1 MKRLMFLLFG
11 MCFFITVLFGYEVK
25 IDKSLPLE
33 KINQSFSKTFGDSKD
48 DESKAIIEADNGY
61 IITGYTESFGAG
73 DRDVWVIKID
83 KNGNKIWDKTFGG
96 SDWDEVKAII
106 KADNEYIIAGN
117 TESFGEGK
125 DDAWIIKIDKNGNKI
140 WDKTFGGRDYDYANA
155 IIKADNGYVIAGN
168 TESFGEGGRDVWV
181 IKIDK
186 NGNKIWDKT
195 FGDNKSNWANA
206 IIEADNGYIIAG
218 YTESFGAGDYDAWVI
233 KIDKN
238 GNKIWDKTFRSSKYD
253 GADEIIKAD
262 NGYIIT
268 GTTNSFGAGAKDA
281 WIIKI
286 DKNGNKIWDKT
297 FGGNEADEA
306 NEIIKADNG
315 YIIAGYTESF
325 GAGDYDAWV
334 IKIDKNG
341 NKIWDKTFGGS
352 DWDEAKAIIKADN
365 GYIIAGYTNSFGA
378 GGRDAW
384 IIKIKEITLNSIIK
398 DYIKEKINS
407 IPKPPKEKK
416 IVKGEFE
423 TTKEF
428 QERVKREKIRIKKEL
443 KEYPKKVAQTI
454 KKAKKEAI
462 KFALEK
468 LWGKPIIENLRYDA
482 DNQYFIGKLRFEN
495 KNFQKKIAIKVPLKM
510 ARSFKRNFSSLKPRA
525 VFEYN
530 GKSVTL
536 KKIIVPYYHKQYLA
550 QFTNYNLSDTKVAV
564 NLSTKFDAIN
574 TSFSTDIK
582 VDKPEV
588 SSLDVSKLRDFN
600 ELDRELAKIKPAKID
615 NRKWLFVIGIE
626 QYRFTDNI
634 KYARRTALMFKKV
647 MQKSLGIDES
657 HTFTMI
663 DDKATSAIIK
673 MKFQKMLR
681 RVKKGDTVYFYYNG
695 HGIPAAN
702 KNFEPYMLADDVA
715 PDYVTYDNF
724 FSLKNIYSKL
734 SQSRAKKVIAFVDSC
749 FSGVTD
755 GKSILKGVAATKL
768 KPKSVKFNKH
778 KMVVLIA
785 GKSYQYSNGYDKK
798 GYRLFSY
805 YVMKNILNGDRNI
818 RKLYLDTKRMTYK
831 TSLEEYGD
839 LRVQE
844 PTIEGNFKTGL

>member
-33 KINQSFSKTFGDSKD
+33 KVKQLFSKTFGGSKD
-48 DESKAIIEADNGY
+48 DGANAIIKADNGY
-61 IITGYTESFGAG
+61 IIAGYTESFGAG
-73 DRDVWVIKID
+73 KRDAWVIKID

-96 SDWDEVKAII
+96 RNFDTAKAII
-106 KADNEYIIAGN
+106 KADNGYIIVGD
-117 TESFGEGK
+117 TYVGDTYGEGS
-125 DDAWIIKIDKNGNKI
+125 DAWIIKIDKNGNKI
-140 WDKTFGGRDYDYANA
+140 WDKTFGGSNWGGAKA
-155 IIKADNGYVIAGN
+155 IIKADNGYIIAGE
-168 TESFGEGGRDVWV
+168 TTKSFGAAWKVAWV

-195 FGDNKSNWANA
+195 FGDIYWD
-206 IIEADNGYIIAG
+206 EA
-218 YTESFGAGDYDAWVI
+218 GA
-233 KIDKN
+233 
-238 GNKIWDKTFRSSKYD
+238 
-253 GADEIIKAD
+253 IIKAD
-262 NGYIIT
+262 NGYVI
-268 GTTNSFGAGAKDA
+268 AGDVC
-281 WIIKI
+281 IIKI

-297 FGGNEADEA
+297 FGGSKLDVA
-306 NEIIKADNG
+306 NAIIKADNG
-315 YIIAGYTESF
+315 YIIAGYTN
-325 GAGDYDAWV
+325 GAGNYEACIIKIDKNGNKIWDKTFGGSNVFLKNGKYYYDKANAIIKADNGYIIAGRAVSSVVNLDAWV

-352 DWDEAKAIIKADN
+352 KDYEAKAIIEADN
-365 GYIIAGYTNSFGA
+365 GYIIAGYTDSFGA
-378 GGRDAW
+378 GGSDAW

-398 DYIKEKINS
+398 DYIKEKVNS
-407 IPKPPKEKK
+407 IPKPSKEKK

-443 KEYPKKVAQTI
+443 KEYQKRVAQVE
-454 KKAKKEAI
+454 KNKKEAI
-462 KFALEK
+462 KVALEK

-482 DNQYFIGKLRFEN
+482 DNGYFIGKLRFEN
-495 KNFQKKIAIKVPLKM
+495 KKFQKKIAIKVPLKM
-510 ARSFKRNFSSLKPRA
+510 AKNFKRNFSSLKPRA

-550 QFTNYNLSDTKVAV
+550 QFTNYNLNDTKVAV
-564 NLSTKFDAIN
+564 NLSTKFDID

-615 NRKWLFVIGIE
+615 KRKWLFVIGIE

-681 RVKKGDTVYFYYNG
+681 RVKKGDTIYFYYNG

>member
-11 MCFFITVLFGYEVK
+11 ICFFITVLFGYEVK

-33 KINQSFSKTFGDSKD
+33 KVKQVFSKTFGGSKD
-48 DESKAIIEADNGY
+48 DEANAIIKADNGY

-73 DRDVWVIKID
+73 DRDVWIIKID

-96 SDWDEVKAII
+96 SGWDDADAII
-106 KADNEYIIAGN
+106 KVNNGYIIVGY
-117 TESFGEGK
+117 TDSFGEGK
-125 DDAWIIKIDKNGNKI
+125 G
-140 WDKTFGGRDYDYANA
+140 
-155 IIKADNGYVIAGN
+155 
-168 TESFGEGGRDVWV
+168 
-181 IKIDK
+181 
-186 NGNKIWDKT
+186 
-195 FGDNKSNWANA
+195 
-206 IIEADNGYIIAG
+206 
-218 YTESFGAGDYDAWVI
+218 
-233 KIDKN
+233 
-238 GNKIWDKTFRSSKYD
+238 
-253 GADEIIKAD
+253 
-262 NGYIIT
+262 
-268 GTTNSFGAGAKDA
+268 
-281 WIIKI
+281 
-286 DKNGNKIWDKT
+286 
-297 FGGNEADEA
+297 
-306 NEIIKADNG
+306 
-315 YIIAGYTESF
+315 
-325 GAGDYDAWV
+325 DAWV

-352 DWDEAKAIIKADN
+352 RFDEANAIIKADNGYIIVGDTDSFGEGKGDVWVIKIDKNGNKIWNKSFGGTDYDGAKAIIKADDGYIIVGSTYSFGAGRVDAWVIKIDKNGNKIWDKTFGGSGWDDADAIIKVNNGYIIVGYTDSFGAGYRDAWIIKIDKNGNKIWDKTFGGSSYDEAKAIIKADN
-365 GYIIAGYTNSFGA
+365 GYIIVGDTNSFGEGKGDAWVIKIDKNGNKIWDKTFGGSSYDEANAIIKADNGYIIA
-378 GGRDAW
+378 GYTESFGAGKKDVW
-384 IIKIKEITLNSIIK
+384 IIKIEKHTLNDVMK
-398 DYIKEKINS
+398 NYIKEKVNS

-443 KEYPKKVAQTI
+443 KEYPKKVVQTI
-454 KKAKKEAI
+454 KNSKREAI

-482 DNQYFIGKLRFEN
+482 DNGYFIGKLRFEN

-681 RVKKGDTVYFYYNG
+681 RVKKGDTIYFYYNG

>member
-25 IDKSLPLE
+25 IDKSLPL
-33 KINQSFSKTFGDSKD
+33 KIKVKQVFSKTFGGSKD
-48 DESKAIIEADNGY
+48 DGAKAIIEADNGY
-61 IITGYTESFGAG
+61 IIAGYTYSFGAG
-73 DRDVWVIKID
+73 NRDVWIIKIDKNGNKIWDKTFGGRKFDAISSIIKADNGYIIVGDTYSFGEGKGDAWVIKIDKNGNKIWDKTFGGRKFDAIISIIKADNGYIIAGITESFVAGYRDAWIIKIDKNGNKIWDKTFGGSGYDEANAIIKADNGYIIAGYTDSFGAGSADVWVIKID

-96 SDWDEVKAII
+96 R
-106 KADNEYIIAGN
+106 
-117 TESFGEGK
+117 K
-125 DDAWIIKIDKNGNKI
+125 D
-140 WDKTFGGRDYDYANA
+140 
-155 IIKADNGYVIAGN
+155 
-168 TESFGEGGRDVWV
+168 
-181 IKIDK
+181 
-186 NGNKIWDKT
+186 
-195 FGDNKSNWANA
+195 
-206 IIEADNGYIIAG
+206 
-218 YTESFGAGDYDAWVI
+218 
-233 KIDKN
+233 
-238 GNKIWDKTFRSSKYD
+238 
-253 GADEIIKAD
+253 
-262 NGYIIT
+262 
-268 GTTNSFGAGAKDA
+268 
-281 WIIKI
+281 
-286 DKNGNKIWDKT
+286 
-297 FGGNEADEA
+297 DEA
-306 NEIIKADNG
+306 NAIIKADNG
-315 YIIAGYTESF
+315 YIIAGYTYSF
-325 GAGDYDAWV
+325 GAGKKDAWV

-352 DWDEAKAIIKADN
+352 SYDDANAIIKADN
-365 GYIIAGYTNSFGA
+365 GYIIAGYTASFGA
-378 GGRDAW
+378 GSADAWIIKIDKNGNKIWDKTFGGSDWDGADAIIKADNGYIIAGYTDSFGAGVRDAW
-384 IIKIKEITLNSIIK
+384 IIKIKEITLNDVMK
-398 DYIKEKINS
+398 NYIKEKVNS

-443 KEYPKKVAQTI
+443 KKYQKRVAQVERN
-454 KKAKKEAI
+454 KKEAI
-462 KFALEK
+462 KVALEK

-482 DNQYFIGKLRFEN
+482 DNGYFIGKLRFEN

-681 RVKKGDTVYFYYNG
+681 RVKKGDTIYFYYNG